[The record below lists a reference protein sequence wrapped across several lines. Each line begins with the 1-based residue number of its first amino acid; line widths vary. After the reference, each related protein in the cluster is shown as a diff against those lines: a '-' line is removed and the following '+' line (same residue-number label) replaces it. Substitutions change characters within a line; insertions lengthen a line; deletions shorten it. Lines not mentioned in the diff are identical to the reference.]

1 MSGVLLSG
9 SELARPVSVTGVVPS
24 FTVWSIPASET
35 GATFVGGTSL
45 TVTVMVSGVGSAS
58 PRLSVTT
65 SENVSTV
72 PAGATDGAVKVGW
85 AAVVLLRVTV
95 GEPPV
100 CDHE

>member
-24 FTVWSIPASET
+24 FTVWSIPALAT
-35 GATFVGGTSL
+35 GAWLTLL

-65 SENVSTV
+65 SEKVSTV
-72 PAGATDGAVKVGW
+72 LAVTVGAVNVGW
-85 AAVVLLRVTV
+85 AAVVLLKVTV